1 MSDAEPSDFGGIP
14 EQTWDRLYQAALD
27 VRERAYTPYS
37 KFKVGAAFWMDSGET
52 IVGCNVENAS
62 FGATICAERTAI
74 GTAISQGAHHPRA
87 LVVVTDI
94 DPPAAP
100 CGICRQVLAE
110 FADSL
115 PILLANTHGKRRF
128 TTLDLL
134 LPQRFGEDDL
144 HQSKS

>member
-1 MSDAEPSDFGGIP
+1 MTDADSNAFAGISN
-14 EQTWDRLYQAALD
+14 QTWDALYKAALE
-27 VRERAYTPYS
+27 VRQNAYTPYS
-37 KFKVGAAFWMDSGET
+37 KFKVGAAFLMESGD
-52 IVGCNVENAS
+52 IFVGCNVENAS

-74 GTAISQGAHHPRA
+74 GTAITQGIHNPRA
-87 LVVVTDI
+87 LAVVTDI

-144 HQSKS
+144 HQSES